1 MPDKQWTVLLISLL
15 LGLPLFAYT
24 VSGLDL
30 STVRSTLVNAPMLSL
45 AAYLLLSVFNVVVY
59 TMIWSVFLSWQSVSI
74 PLVTLFN
81 YRMTGFAISY
91 VTPGPRVGGEITRAG
106 LVQRHASFEKGLFT
120 ASFDTFM
127 LFLGGLVF
135 DTAAIILAVSTYPTS
150 GSLHALLAGLAL
162 AVLLV
167 LGAWWFG
174 VTHGGIVHVFGWLA
188 ENTTFTEVRDR
199 AAAVIDEVELYIRR
213 RTTSFIGLV
222 GASVATK
229 VGIAVQ
235 LYVLVGAL
243 GIPISF
249 LEAVFLAAAIDLA
262 YSIPAYM
269 GVGFLEAGQSAV
281 FSLAKRSTETGVLV
295 ALITR
300 LRDIL
305 LSVYG
310 LLALLYYTIP
320 GRR

>member
-1 MPDKQWTVLLISLL
+1 MPSKQWTVLLVSIL

-24 VSGLDL
+24 VSGLDV
-30 STVRSTLVNAPMLSL
+30 STVRSTLANAPMLSL
-45 AAYLLLSVFNVVVY
+45 ATYLLLSVLNVVVY
-59 TMIWSVFLSWQSVSI
+59 TVVWHVFLSWQSVTISF
-74 PLVTLFN
+74 LTLFN
-81 YRMTGFAISY
+81 YRMAGFAISY

-106 LVQRHASFEKGLFT
+106 LVQHHASFQKGLFT

-135 DTAAIILAVSTYPTS
+135 DTTAIILAVSTYPTS
-150 GSLHALLAGLAL
+150 ESLHAVLAGLAL
-162 AVLLV
+162 VVLLV
-167 LGAWWFG
+167 IGAWRFG

-188 ENTTFTEVRDR
+188 EHTTFTEVKDR
-199 AAAVIDEVELYIRR
+199 AAAVIDEVEAFIRR

-222 GASVATK
+222 GAAVATK

-281 FSLAKRSTETGVLV
+281 FSLANRSTETGVLV

-300 LRDIL
+300 VRDLL

-310 LLALLYYTIP
+310 LLALLYYTVH
-320 GRR
+320 RRM